1 VWNVKTQVIPV
12 ISEATG
18 TVSKSFV
25 KYLINIPG
33 KHNAKEVQKAVVL
46 GTEHILKKVLILCAS
61 YIATTE

>member
-1 VWNVKTQVIPV
+1 MWNVKTQVIPV

-18 TVSKSFV
+18 RVSKSFV

-33 KHNAKEVQKAVVL
+33 KHNVKEVQKAVVL
-46 GTEHILKKVLILCAS
+46 GTKRILQKVLILCAS